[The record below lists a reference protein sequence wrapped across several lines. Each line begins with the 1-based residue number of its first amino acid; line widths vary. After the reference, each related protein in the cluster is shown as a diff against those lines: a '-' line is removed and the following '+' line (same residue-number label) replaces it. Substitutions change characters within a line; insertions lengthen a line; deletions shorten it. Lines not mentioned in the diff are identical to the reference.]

1 MEKELSIVIPVYRG
15 AGSIRRLVEQLQL
28 ELQGYQFEIVLV
40 NDGSPDNSHPICLS
54 LQREFENI
62 TYISLRRNFGEFNA
76 VMAGLNHVTGLYAVI
91 IDDDFQNPPSE
102 ILKLVDKAKEGDF
115 DVVYSYYTEK
125 KHAAYR
131 NLGSQLVNYL
141 TTYLLKKPKDLYLSS
156 FKLIHFD
163 VVNEII
169 RYKGGYPYIDGL
181 IFQVTNHIGKVEVA
195 HHERS
200 EGESNYTLRKLIS
213 LFLTILFGYSLLPLR
228 VIFLLGSIS
237 VIFALCY
244 FFLYFTNVINHWG
257 SPVVIFLCGVLMCSL
272 AIVGEYIGK
281 SYMAIN
287 GQPQFCIRTLK
298 KRSHA
303 AE

>member
-257 SPVVIFLCGVLMCSL
+257 SPVVIFLCGVLMYSL

-287 GQPQFCIRTLK
+287 GQPQFSIRTLK